1 VYHNTAGAT
10 TAKGAIV
17 LNVTDDLQL
26 LLANWPEIGLNRAEE
41 GAPIDASTCHDLVAK
56 EAIPATLPDP
66 LMVARRSPAD
76 SR

>member
-26 LLANWPEIGLNRAEE
+26 LLANWPEIGPNRADERV
-41 GAPIDASTCHDLVAK
+41 PTDASACHGLVAK
-56 EAIPATLPDP
+56 EPIPTTLPDP
-66 LMVARRSPAD
+66 LMVARGVLAD
-76 SR
+76 FR